1 MEFLVLP
8 QTYALR
14 PRALFHLVAQFCC
27 AVLIATFA
35 LTFSPNAAA
44 QFAAGCGPFFG
55 GNPNIANFPNGN
67 QLPVNTVI
75 PIDTL
80 NFGLATQQI
89 GCTPYMMIRGVPG
102 QSGTLPPG
110 VTASLATV
118 GSGIQIIR
126 FNGTPTALGTYG
138 PYGIEVSPDNGGA
151 TWAAAMTVTFVV
163 SSCLDWNGSR
173 NQRFPLPYNAP
184 NDYFSIPQPTAA
196 TAFSFEGS
204 FNNGTYPIDA
214 YCTATTWT
222 LNNFGGGTM
231 TGTTDPSPTLR
242 KFLISG
248 TPASTAE
255 PQMDGC
261 LTPDSGPDATMTGFN
276 SLGEEIATADF
287 CFAESNGGTLTIA
300 GNPPSGTV
308 GSAYATALSTNGPPG
323 AVFTLLSG
331 ALPPGL
337 TLASDGTISGTPT
350 QAGVYNF
357 TAQVAATLG
366 GDPQTASAPFAIT
379 INAAPV
385 AATNVA
391 VPTLG
396 GLALALLVSL
406 IAGAGALTRRVR
418 RD

>member
-1 MEFLVLP
+1 MEFFVLP

-14 PRALFHLVAQFCC
+14 LRARFHLVAQFCC
-27 AVLIATFA
+27 AVLVATFA
-35 LTFSPNAAA
+35 LTLSPNAVA

-55 GNPNIANFPNGN
+55 GSPNIANFPNGN

-80 NFGLATQQI
+80 SFGLATQQI

-102 QSGTLPPG
+102 QLGTLPPG

-118 GSGIQIIR
+118 GSGIQVIR

-151 TWAAAMTVTFVV
+151 TWAPAMTVTFVV

-173 NQRFPLPYNAP
+173 NERFPLSYPTT
-184 NDYFSIPQPTAA
+184 DDFLSIPQPTAGV
-196 TAFSFEGS
+196 AFAFDGALQ
-204 FNNGTYPIDA
+204 NTLYTQDA
-214 YCTATTWT
+214 YCAVSSWT

-231 TGTTDPSPTLR
+231 AVVNSNPAPR
-242 KFLISG
+242 AFNISG
-248 TPASTAE
+248 VPATTPP
-255 PQMDGC
+255 PQVDGC
-261 LTPDSGPDATMTGFN
+261 LTPDTGADASITGVN
-276 SLGEEIATADF
+276 GLGEQIATVNF
-287 CFAESNGGTLTIA
+287 CFAESNGGTLVIG

-308 GSAYATALSTNGPPG
+308 GNGYSTALTTNGPPG

-350 QAGVYNF
+350 QAGTFNF

-366 GDPQTASAPFAIT
+366 GDPQTASGSFSIT
-379 INAAPV
+379 IAAAPI
-385 AATNVA
+385 AETNVS

-396 GLALALLVSL
+396 AFALALLATL
-406 IAGAGALTRRVR
+406 IASAAALGTRSR
-418 RD
+418 RNK